1 MSYALGMSSLLPS
14 VELDALRWTILRAA
28 CYRRH
33 KEMLLPAVTL
43 RLLVVILDHAHMT
56 EDREL
61 IAPLPLDELCRVSGI
76 SPHAIRLAR
85 NKLID
90 AGLFAFNRQRSRYRI
105 LEARHGCSQART
117 AARETG

>member
-1 MSYALGMSSLLPS
+1 MSPLPRNT
-14 VELDALRWTILRAA
+14 ELDALRWTILRAA

-105 LEARHGCSQART
+105 LKARHGCCKART

>member
-1 MSYALGMSSLLPS
+1 MSYASGMSSMPPS

-33 KEMLLPAVTL
+33 KEMLLPAATL
-43 RLLVVILDHAHMT
+43 RLLLVILDHVQMT

-90 AGLFAFNRQRSRYRI
+90 AGLFAFNRQRSRYRF
-105 LEARHGCSQART
+105 LEARHGCSQARRS
-117 AARETG
+117 A

>member
-1 MSYALGMSSLLPS
+1 MSYASGMSSLLPS
-14 VELDALRWTILRAA
+14 VELDALRWSILRAA
-28 CYRRH
+28 YYTRH

-43 RLLVVILDHAHMT
+43 RLLVVILDHAHVT

-61 IAPLPLDELCRVSGI
+61 IAPLPLDELCRISGI
-76 SPHAIRLAR
+76 SPHAVRLAR

-105 LEARHGCSQART
+105 LEARHDCSQART
-117 AARETG
+117 AARDTG